1 MTKILATLKHD
12 LTAKA
17 GQVLILHDNGKIYAV
32 DGDIV
37 ELVVR
42 SVPAT
47 PAPEPVWT
55 AKVVTPEPA
64 PAPAPEVDIQSA
76 RERRNRLA
84 EANALLLQGMTIR
97 MVSHKTGI
105 PRGTLGNYRT
115 NLVRAGLLEGSAKPR
130 KSHFFKSEKTLEAA
144 RERGRKLAEAK
155 KVKRDVSA

>member
-17 GQVLILHDNGKIYAV
+17 GQVLILHDNGKIFAV

-42 SVPAT
+42 SVPAAPT
-47 PAPEPVWT
+47 PAPVAPAV
-55 AKVVTPEPA
+55 PA

>member
-1 MTKILATLKHD
+1 MTKIIATLKHD

-17 GQVLILHDNGKIYAV
+17 GQVLILHDNGKVYAV

-42 SVPAT
+42 SVPAA

-55 AKVVTPEPA
+55 GRAVTPEPA
-64 PAPAPEVDIQSA
+64 PTPAPEVDIQSA
-76 RERRNRLA
+76 RERRHQLA

-97 MVSHKTGI
+97 QVAAKTGI
-105 PRGTLGNYRT
+105 PRGTLGNYRI
-115 NLVRAGLLEGSAKPR
+115 NLVRAGLLEGNVKMR
-130 KSHFFKSEKTLEAA
+130 KSHFFKSAKTLEAA

-155 KVKRDVSA
+155 KAKQSVST